1 MREFDD
7 FSVEN
12 HNQQRD
18 NSLLNNSALLSQFT
32 ASQMKKRNLN
42 EVMLKAE
49 LVEKDKLIDLKN
61 KEIISLTL

>member
-1 MREFDD
+1 
-7 FSVEN
+7 
-12 HNQQRD
+12 
-18 NSLLNNSALLSQFT
+18 
-32 ASQMKKRNLN
+32 MKKRNLN